1 MFKHS
6 KTPLGAPKSP
16 ETRALAQAMKVYTMF
31 SESQLCDNNFT
42 RSLHALSLFQVEAA
56 NHQGLG
62 LVDFDS
68 DQRPKRTS
76 AAAVQKALDVQKTS
90 KMLTVQNRPFLTEMG
105 RFLVY
110 AK

>member
-6 KTPLGAPKSP
+6 KTPQGAPKSP
-16 ETRALAQAMKVYTMF
+16 ETRALAQAMKVYNMF

-56 NHQGLG
+56 NYQGLG

-68 DQRPKRTS
+68 DQRPKGPS
-76 AAAVQKALDVQKTS
+76 AAAVQKALDVRNCTQ
-90 KMLTVQNRPFLTEMG
+90 
-105 RFLVY
+105 
-110 AK
+110 